1 MRAAA
6 LAWVL
11 GAATPALAA
20 DPFRLDRPYAF
31 DPTVDPARPLPG
43 GLPGDHQPYAYGG
56 GGSTAVALMIAGGAT
71 FLGGLIIGKKEG
83 TVIAVVGLGVGA
95 YGTYLYFR

>member
-1 MRAAA
+1 VRAVALALVLCAAA
-6 LAWVL
+6 
-11 GAATPALAA
+11 PARAA

-31 DPTVDPARPLPG
+31 DPTVDPGNPIPG
-43 GLPGDHQPYAYGG
+43 GLPTGNEPYAYNGG
-56 GGSTAVALMIAGGAT
+56 RSSAVALMIAGGAT
-71 FLGGLIIGKKEG
+71 FLGGLVIGKKVG